1 METGIVVVCLGA
13 SCWFLIRYLQ
23 DGLSPWKVG
32 LALALLTAARID
44 TLPFSVATTVAI
56 FLLKDRRMAF
66 RVALPCVIYC
76 LLYCIINASLFGRPI
91 PVSGYLRASLGRTM
105 LNELLTSGD
114 PEFLFHGCR
123 NMTEFGTL
131 GGRIPLAVPLL
142 ALVAVLGCIWILK
155 GTRRAFYMICL
166 LNGIGLFGY
175 YAFMY
180 RSLLSMYTYYYF
192 PLIYTG
198 VMCVFILIAT
208 VPWHWLR
215 MVSVSTAVLASLLFG
230 AIYITNRFS
239 LADFTSSREKHPRYL
254 IIEEIN
260 RNLPGEAIIA
270 CWDAGEIGFRTR
282 KPVINLD
289 GLVNN
294 YQYQRVLKEQGLAA
308 YLDMKNV
315 SHVTNF
321 GSSRRKLIEDQLQW
335 DLLWETSQK
344 VRPLASIFSLAPH
357 TQSIKRVSIMPS
369 YIYQRPSTRNS
380 M

>member
-1 METGIVVVCLGA
+1 
-13 SCWFLIRYLQ
+13 
-23 DGLSPWKVG
+23 
-32 LALALLTAARID
+32 
-44 TLPFSVATTVAI
+44 
-56 FLLKDRRMAF
+56 
-66 RVALPCVIYC
+66 
-76 LLYCIINASLFGRPI
+76 
-91 PVSGYLRASLGRTM
+91 
-105 LNELLTSGD
+105 
-114 PEFLFHGCR
+114 
-123 NMTEFGTL
+123 MTEFGTL